1 MKLLFI
7 EYPKCSTCIKAKK
20 YLLSLNLEFEDQHIV
35 EQTPTYEELKQ
46 WWKKSNLPLKK
57 FFNTSGKLYK
67 EMNLKEKLS
76 SMSEDEQLLLLS
88 QNGMLIKRPLLISD
102 NEVII
107 GFNEDKYAKLNSW
120 CIITK

>member
-20 YLLSLNLEFEDQHIV
+20 FLLSLNLEFEDRHIV

-46 WWKKSNLPLKK
+46 WWEKSNLPLKK

-67 EMNLKEKLS
+67 EMNLKEKLP
-76 SMSEDEQLLLLS
+76 SMSEEEQLTLLS

-102 NEVII
+102 NKVII
-107 GFNEDKYAKLNSW
+107 GFNEDKYAKLGS
-120 CIITK
+120 

>member
-20 YLLSLNLEFEDQHIV
+20 FLLSLNLEFEDRHIV

-67 EMNLKEKLS
+67 EMNLKEKLP
-76 SMSEDEQLLLLS
+76 SMSEEEQLTLLS

-102 NEVII
+102 DEVSDNKVII
-107 GFNEDKYAKLNSW
+107 GFNEDKYAKLGS
-120 CIITK
+120 